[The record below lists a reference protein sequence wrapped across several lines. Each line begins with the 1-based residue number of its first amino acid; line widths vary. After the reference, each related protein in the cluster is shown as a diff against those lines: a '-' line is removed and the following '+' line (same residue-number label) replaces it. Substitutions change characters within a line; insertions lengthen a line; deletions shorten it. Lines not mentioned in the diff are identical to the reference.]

1 MSKVSESDSE
11 DVLDDSM
18 TPPFIENCKQQFS
31 DIKNIVR
38 ESVTDVDDEE
48 IHRQTELLF
57 LRLLFLRFVEEK
69 EWLRFQGQTDYL
81 ASLFRE
87 GSIGESSFY
96 VSRLEP
102 LFECLTLGGAVEHN
116 ACGDVPSINLELF
129 QKASNEPQIDF
140 PDSVFEGLLGEDG
153 ILYAYQFTESES
165 NTDLESTPITP
176 EILGSIFEELMM
188 QRGKK
193 GAFYTPAPVVDYMC
207 REGIKL
213 NLEERTNIDPE
224 TIGNLI
230 DNQYADGLS
239 SEIADEVLDIL
250 LGLKVIDPACGSGA
264 YLIGYLEQSI
274 LIYNT
279 LIEYSSRK
287 RETQY
292 DLTLQIISNCIYGVD
307 FDSDAILRA
316 KCRLWLAL
324 AANTTESS
332 RLTGL
337 EFNLEFGDALLGPD
351 PRIASMTDFSGVVAH
366 ADALVEMKGRIVST
380 EEAQLESLYSEIQ
393 SKQSTIGNI
402 LRKQKYRFNSV
413 HFRVK
418 FATVFLEN
426 DGFDIVLANPPYIRQ
441 ENIDSEFKKE
451 LVKFYGRGDSPPTRD
466 TSDLYCYFFVR
477 ANQLLREGGV
487 QIFICSN
494 SWLDTE
500 FGADLQQ
507 YLLQNTHVIS
517 LIDSR
522 MEKQFSDADVNTII
536 SVIRKSIPGDTQFI
550 MLEKE
555 FEDSLQNQSLATT
568 RVVSQ
573 SSLFQSALSE
583 REEYLGQ
590 RLSLYHRAPE
600 IYLHLTSVL
609 NSSSKTLKEYAKV
622 TRGST
627 TGNNAFFYLNKDG
640 DETSKI
646 EEEYLYDVL
655 RRSSECESIRT
666 SSSVRKLKL
675 FSCKESKEELQG
687 TQALKY
693 IKKGEKEE
701 VHLGQTCDARAL
713 WYNVNPNAQAPLL
726 WMETMGDSHRV
737 FQNDLDI
744 FHSDK
749 FYGIYPTADC
759 PDTMKLCIWLNSTP
773 IILHKLLVSFNSLG
787 LGALKSPVYEVEA
800 IPIPDLDSLDFDEA
814 ALESFLNRKINDVVS
829 EMAMSDRLKLE
840 KPIMKLL
847 GISKEQENEMRQAV
861 ISLMSDRLG
870 KASS

>member
-1 MSKVSESDSE
+1 M
-11 DVLDDSM
+11 
-18 TPPFIENCKQQFS
+18 Q
-31 DIKNIVR
+31 
-38 ESVTDVDDEE
+38 
-48 IHRQTELLF
+48 LF
-57 LRLLFLRFVEEK
+57 
-69 EWLRFQGQTDYL
+69 
-81 ASLFRE
+81 
-87 GSIGESSFY
+87 
-96 VSRLEP
+96 
-102 LFECLTLGGAVEHN
+102 
-116 ACGDVPSINLELF
+116 
-129 QKASNEPQIDF
+129 
-140 PDSVFEGLLGEDG
+140 
-153 ILYAYQFTESES
+153 
-165 NTDLESTPITP
+165 
-176 EILGSIFEELMM
+176 
-188 QRGKK
+188 
-193 GAFYTPAPVVDYMC
+193 
-207 REGIKL
+207 
-213 NLEERTNIDPE
+213 
-224 TIGNLI
+224 
-230 DNQYADGLS
+230 
-239 SEIADEVLDIL
+239 
-250 LGLKVIDPACGSGA
+250 
-264 YLIGYLEQSI
+264 
-274 LIYNT
+274 
-279 LIEYSSRK
+279 
-287 RETQY
+287 
-292 DLTLQIISNCIYGVD
+292 
-307 FDSDAILRA
+307 
-316 KCRLWLAL
+316 
-324 AANTTESS
+324 
-332 RLTGL
+332 
-337 EFNLEFGDALLGPD
+337 
-351 PRIASMTDFSGVVAH
+351 
-366 ADALVEMKGRIVST
+366 
-380 EEAQLESLYSEIQ
+380 
-393 SKQSTIGNI
+393 
-402 LRKQKYRFNSV
+402 
-413 HFRVK
+413 
-418 FATVFLEN
+418 FLEN

-737 FQNDLDI
+737 FQNDLG
-744 FHSDK
+744 
-749 FYGIYPTADC
+749 Y
-759 PDTMKLCIWLNSTP
+759 
-773 IILHKLLVSFNSLG
+773 
-787 LGALKSPVYEVEA
+787 SP
-800 IPIPDLDSLDFDEA
+800 F
-814 ALESFLNRKINDVVS
+814 R
-829 EMAMSDRLKLE
+829 
-840 KPIMKLL
+840 
-847 GISKEQENEMRQAV
+847 
-861 ISLMSDRLG
+861 
-870 KASS
+870 

>member
-11 DVLDDSM
+11 DVLDDSI

-102 LFECLTLGGAVEHN
+102 LFDCLSLDGAVEHD

-129 QKASNEPQIDF
+129 QKASNESQIDF

-153 ILYAYQFTESES
+153 ILYTYQFTESES

-188 QRGKK
+188 QRGNK

-230 DNQYADGLS
+230 DNQHHEGLS

-250 LGLKVIDPACGSGA
+250 MGLKIIDPACGSGA
-264 YLIGYLEQSI
+264 YLIGYLQKSI
-274 LIYNT
+274 SVYNT
-279 LIEYSSRK
+279 LIESSSK
-287 RETQY
+287 QRETNL
-292 DLTLQIISNCIYGVD
+292 DLTWQIIANCIYGVD
-307 FDSDAILRA
+307 FDSDAIVRA

-324 AANTTESS
+324 AANTTDCS
-332 RLTGL
+332 RLAGL

-351 PRIASMTDFSGVVAH
+351 PRIASMTDFSGVIAH
-366 ADALVEMKGRIVST
+366 ADALVEMKSRIAST
-380 EEAQLESLYSEIQ
+380 KEAQLESLYSDIQ
-393 SKQSTIGNI
+393 SKQTTIGNK
-402 LRKQKYRFNSV
+402 LREQKYKFNSV

-418 FATVFLEN
+418 FASVFLEN
-426 DGFDIVLANPPYIRQ
+426 EGFDIVLANPPYIRQ

-451 LVKFYGRGDSPPTRD
+451 LVKFYGGGNSPPTRD

-477 ANQLLREGGV
+477 ANQLLREGGI

-507 YLLQNTHVIS
+507 YLLQNTHIIS

-536 SVIRKSIPGDTQFI
+536 SVIRKSDPGDTQFI
-550 MLEKE
+550 MLERE

-568 RVVSQ
+568 REVSQ
-573 SSLFQSALSE
+573 VSLFQSALSE

-590 RLSLYHRAPE
+590 RLSLYHRAPG

-627 TGNNAFFYLNKDG
+627 TGNNAFFYLDKDG

-687 TQALKY
+687 TQALEY
-693 IKKGEKEE
+693 IENGEKEE

-713 WYNVNPNAQAPLL
+713 WYNVNPSAKASLL

-737 FQNDLDI
+737 FQNDVEVY
-744 FHSDK
+744 HSDK
-749 FYGIYPTADC
+749 FYGIYPLDE
-759 PDTMKLCIWLNSTP
+759 DINKLKLCIWLNSTP

-800 IPIPDLDSLDFDEA
+800 IPVPDLDLLEFDEN
-814 ALESFLNRKINDVVS
+814 ALKSFLNRKIDDVIS
-829 EMAMSDRLKLE
+829 EMTMPDRLILE
-840 KPIMKLL
+840 EPIMKML
-847 GISKEQENEMRQAV
+847 GFSKEQEEEMRQA
-861 ISLMSDRLG
+861 IIKLMSDRLD
-870 KASS
+870 KARS